1 MTYADRQKIL
11 VDSMGTAKA
20 KRKGDSMRQSRVQD
34 DDGTARGN
42 KGVRDTRVK
51 EMATEVANDTNEM
64 KKAQSNSEARKNTL
78 YGKDA
83 LMPQAIFDV
92 LPYKETHTAL

>member
-1 MTYADRQKIL
+1 MTYADRQQIL

-42 KGVRDTRVK
+42 NGVRDTRV
-51 EMATEVANDTNEM
+51 
-64 KKAQSNSEARKNTL
+64 
-78 YGKDA
+78 
-83 LMPQAIFDV
+83 
-92 LPYKETHTAL
+92 

>member
-1 MTYADRQKIL
+1 MTYADRQQIL

-42 KGVRDTRVK
+42 KGVRDTRV
-51 EMATEVANDTNEM
+51 
-64 KKAQSNSEARKNTL
+64 
-78 YGKDA
+78 
-83 LMPQAIFDV
+83 
-92 LPYKETHTAL
+92 